1 MRKYGGAIISG
12 NIIQWKRGIYLA
24 SYKVARKA
32 GPRRQE
38 EDRYNGPPAW
48 QRSPQSLCYVILYT
62 CFLLSL
68 SLSPHFEAT
77 SFSHP
82 TKCTPRGAHLLRA
95 ADSFLFL
102 IREPGPQ
109 KERDEARAGRR
120 QWRGQSNSSAGRV
133 RKIKLGRGDDGRFAD
148 LRYGITIQLSRLERS
163 DSKVDMKISILCTL
177 ARYWTR
183 KFVIFGRKEDWNI
196 SWPIRV

>member
-12 NIIQWKRGIYLA
+12 NIIQWKRGVYLA

-109 KERDEARAGRR
+109 KERDEAREEDNGVGSRTVSVQQGEYER
-120 QWRGQSNSSAGRV
+120 LSWGG
-133 RKIKLGRGDDGRFAD
+133 GTMDDSRIFD
-148 LRYGITIQLSRLERS
+148 MELLS
-163 DSKVDMKISILCTL
+163 TL
-177 ARYWTR
+177 VT
-183 KFVIFGRKEDWNI
+183 FGTK
-196 SWPIRV
+196 

>member
-12 NIIQWKRGIYLA
+12 NIIQWKRGVYLA

-68 SLSPHFEAT
+68 SLSLPPFRSNFFFSSDQVHTARRTPPT
-77 SFSHP
+77 S
-82 TKCTPRGAHLLRA
+82 RGQ
-95 ADSFLFL
+95 LF
-102 IREPGPQ
+102 ISNS
-109 KERDEARAGRR
+109 RAGPAKGTRR
-120 QWRGQSNSSAGRV
+120 SAGGKKTMAWAV
-133 RKIKLGRGDDGRFAD
+133 EQF
-148 LRYGITIQLSRLERS
+148 SRES
-163 DSKVDMKISILCTL
+163 TKD
-177 ARYWTR
+177 
-183 KFVIFGRKEDWNI
+183 
-196 SWPIRV
+196 

>member
-1 MRKYGGAIISG
+1 MRHTKLRERLVLVAKKKTGIMDHQRG
-12 NIIQWKRGIYLA
+12 NVRHSPSVTLYFTHA
-24 SYKVARKA
+24 S
-32 GPRRQE
+32 
-38 EDRYNGPPAW
+38 
-48 QRSPQSLCYVILYT
+48 SS
-62 CFLLSL
+62 LSL

-133 RKIKLGRGDDGRFAD
+133 RKIKLWRGDDSRIFD
-148 LRYGITIQLSRLERS
+148 MELLS
-163 DSKVDMKISILCTL
+163 TL
-177 ARYWTR
+177 VT
-183 KFVIFGRKEDWNI
+183 FGTK
-196 SWPIRV
+196 

>member
-12 NIIQWKRGIYLA
+12 NIIQWKRGVYLA

-109 KERDEARAGRR
+109 KERDEARAERR

-133 RKIKLGRGDDGRFAD
+133 RKIKLWRGDDGRFAD
-148 LRYGITIQLSRLERS
+148 LRYGITIHSCHVWNEVIR
-163 DSKVDMKISILCTL
+163 K
-177 ARYWTR
+177 WT
-183 KFVIFGRKEDWNI
+183 
-196 SWPIRV
+196 

>member
-12 NIIQWKRGIYLA
+12 NIIQWKRGVYLA

-120 QWRGQSNSSAGRV
+120 QWRGQFNSFGSAGRV
-133 RKIKLGRGDDGRFAD
+133 RKIKLGREDDGRFAD
-148 LRYGITIQLSRLERS
+148 LRYGITIHSCHVWNEVIR
-163 DSKVDMKISILCTL
+163 K
-177 ARYWTR
+177 WT
-183 KFVIFGRKEDWNI
+183 
-196 SWPIRV
+196 

>member
-12 NIIQWKRGIYLA
+12 NIYFNGSEGFILRHTKLRERLVLVAKKKTGIM
-24 SYKVARKA
+24 
-32 GPRRQE
+32 
-38 EDRYNGPPAW
+38 DHTAW

-120 QWRGQSNSSAGRV
+120 QWRGQFNSFGSAGRV

-148 LRYGITIQLSRLERS
+148 LRYGITIHSCHVWNEVIR
-163 DSKVDMKISILCTL
+163 K
-177 ARYWTR
+177 WT
-183 KFVIFGRKEDWNI
+183 
-196 SWPIRV
+196 